1 MKSSKLAINLL
12 ETNIQMSYLRDTS
25 AANVEALVRRIHE
38 FFTQNERIFSDE
50 FKRLLG

>member
-12 ETNIQMSYLRDTS
+12 ETNIQMSYRRDTS